1 MTGKITFSILLL
13 CFLSSF
19 VLAQGDNSQD
29 PMVNLGCL
37 ETAIVTGSV
46 DTSIAGGKH
55 PDDILWNPATNS
67 YKRESSWHE
76 YGLGYNE
83 IVGDATPENPVWW
96 MCEWP
101 TEKNINYI
109 TVTGTY
115 GNQPQPTTG
124 WSVQIDSAGTWV
136 TLAKGQDGWDFDL
149 IKGVGGWVDDGL
161 LQLRLLE
168 PVVTKGIRFCAYAN
182 PDSLADGVTTRADSL
197 WSFSWTGLKKSAKSP
212 NACLIQYLDFSSEV
226 ADNEM
231 DNMINLGLLDEAV
244 VSSNIKKGELNGEPL
259 DNIRGEPAD
268 MLFNPVTGNFHNTN
282 TAWGEFGYPFNYD
295 AGFPTID
302 EGFYWMVEWPVPKKV
317 NYFTWG
323 GVYGN
328 QPQPETPWELQYW
341 ENGDW
346 VTILD
351 GVGGAYADGEI
362 GVDVDA
368 QSVWFS
374 DTPVETN
381 KFRLAVYSDGI
392 TPLFS
397 YNFRG
402 RGGSTTN
409 WDETDS
415 TFKAVLLQYIDEPVA
430 VDEENGSSVP
440 NEFSLDQNYPNP
452 FNPTTNIVF
461 SVQRE
466 GYVNL
471 SVYDVLGQK
480 VAVLIDGMKE
490 AGSYNV
496 QFDASNLSSGLYFYR
511 LESNQQ
517 MITKKMMLLR

>member
-1 MTGKITFSILLL
+1 MTRKITFSILLL
-13 CFLSSF
+13 CLLSSF
-19 VLAQGDNSQD
+19 SFAQGDNSKD
-29 PMVNLGCL
+29 PLVNLGCL
-37 ETAIVTGSV
+37 DNAIVTGSV
-46 DTSIAGGKH
+46 DTLIAGGKN

-136 TLAKGQDGWDFDL
+136 TLAKAQNGWDFDL
-149 IKGVGGWVDDGL
+149 INGVGDWVDDGL
-161 LQLRLLE
+161 MQLRLLE
-168 PVVTKGIRFCAYAN
+168 PVVTNKIRFCAYAN

-197 WSFSWTGLKKSAKSP
+197 WSFSWTGLKKTASAP
-212 NACLIQYLDFSSEV
+212 HACLIQYLDFSSET
-226 ADNEM
+226 ADNDM
-231 DNMINLGLLDEAV
+231 DDMVNLGLLYEAV
-244 VSSNIKKGELNGEPL
+244 VSSNMKKGELDGEPL

-268 MLFNPVTGNFHNTN
+268 MLFDPVAGNFHNTQ
-282 TAWGEFGYPFNYD
+282 TAWGEFGYPYQYEV
-295 AGFPTID
+295 GYPGID
-302 EGFYWMVEWPVPKKV
+302 EGFYWLVEWPVPKMI

-328 QPQPETPWELQYW
+328 QPQPTTPWAVQYW
-341 ENGDW
+341 EDGDW
-346 VTILD
+346 VDVMD
-351 GVGGAYADGEI
+351 GVGGSLEEGLP

-368 QSVWFS
+368 QSVWQA
-374 DTPVETN
+374 DTPIETN

-392 TPLFS
+392 DPLWS

-402 RGGSTTN
+402 RGGSTSN

-415 TFKAVLLQYIDEPVA
+415 TFKAVLLQYKDLTTA
-430 VDEENGSSVP
+430 VDDKNGSLVV
-440 NEFSLDQNYPNP
+440 NNFSLDQNYPNP
-452 FNPTTNIVF
+452 FNPATNIVF
-461 SVQRE
+461 SIQKQ
-466 GYVNL
+466 GYVKL
-471 SVYDVLGQK
+471 SVYNLLGQE
-480 VAVLIDGMKE
+480 VAVLIDGIKS
-490 AGSYNV
+490 AGSYTAR
-496 QFDASNLSSGLYFYR
+496 FDATSISSGMYFYR